1 MATATET
8 IGLRGTIGRIGTT
21 RFFDKSRKTRKM
33 NSKLPYLPL
42 LALALLAGAGGMQ
55 RPADAR
61 GADEIPTAH
70 QLLKQ
75 ARQALARHP
84 SVEAKVRQQIDLF
97 DQQLF
102 GSGRYLQQ
110 GTGPE
115 MLMRLELKL
124 QVGGRI
130 SSLLQVADGRYL
142 WTDRQILK
150 THTVSR
156 VDVRQVRE
164 ELGPDARSG
173 APGGWPLLGGLG
185 EMLAGIAANF
195 EFEPVQTG
203 ELGDVPIYT
212 LVGRLRGEE
221 LVRRAKALAGDPEQV
236 KPLDPNHLPEQIP
249 GEVLIVLGRDDL
261 FPYLIDYRRA
271 GQSGQGS
278 AGRSLLRMQLF
289 EVRIGGPVDLRQFV
303 YQPGGV
309 AVNDQTQ
316 AVIERLR
323 ARAGEH

>member
-1 MATATET
+1 
-8 IGLRGTIGRIGTT
+8 
-21 RFFDKSRKTRKM
+21 M
-33 NSKLPYLPL
+33 NHKLPCLPL
-42 LALALLAGAGGMQ
+42 LALALLAGEGKAQ
-55 RPADAR
+55 SPANAR
-61 GADEIPTAH
+61 GADEIPPAS
-70 QLLKQ
+70 QLLEQ
-75 ARQALARHP
+75 AQQALARHS

-124 QVGGRI
+124 QVGGQV

-142 WTDRQILK
+142 WTDRQ
-150 THTVSR
+150 TVNSRSVGR

-164 ELGPDARSG
+164 ALGPEARGG
-173 APGGWPLLGGLG
+173 AAGHWPMLGGLS

-195 EFEPVQTG
+195 EFEPVRTG

-221 LVRRAKALAGDPEQV
+221 LIRRAKALAADPDQV
-236 KPLDPNHLPEQIP
+236 KPLDPNHPPEQIP
-249 GEVLIVLGRDDL
+249 DEVLLVLGRDDL
-261 FPYLIDYRRA
+261 FPYLIDYRR
-271 GQSGQGS
+271 SGRGGEEN

-303 YQPGGV
+303 YQPGNV
-309 AVNDQTQ
+309 TVNNQTQ
-316 AVIERLR
+316 AAIERLR
-323 ARAGEH
+323 ARSE